1 MDVTQKYKVTYQR
14 HGCNTLDTD
23 VTQKY
28 KVNIRDMD
36 VTQKIQG
43 KYQRH
48 GCNTKIQGKKLET
61 WM

>member
-1 MDVTQKYKVTYQR
+1 M
-14 HGCNTLDTD
+14 D

-36 VTQKIQG
+36 VTQKY
-43 KYQRH
+43 KVKSQRH
-48 GCNTKIQGKKLET
+48 GCNTKIQGNLLET